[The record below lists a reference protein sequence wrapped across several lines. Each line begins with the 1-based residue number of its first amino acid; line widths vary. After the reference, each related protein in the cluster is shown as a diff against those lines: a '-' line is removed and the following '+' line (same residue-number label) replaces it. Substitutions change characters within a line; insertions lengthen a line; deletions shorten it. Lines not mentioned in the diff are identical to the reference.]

1 MVINAEYVF
10 TKYTI
15 TYILLF
21 TYVIFYNIIVYH
33 LVTIP
38 ISGAILDRMLLKMVR
53 NRYKNR
59 VKQCRLKAL
68 VETQADLAKLTGISR
83 STLNNIEN
91 NKIFLSSYYGL
102 LIAEA
107 LGCSLSDLYERK
119 DGGNGK

>member
-1 MVINAEYVF
+1 M
-10 TKYTI
+10 
-15 TYILLF
+15 
-21 TYVIFYNIIVYH
+21 
-33 LVTIP
+33 
-38 ISGAILDRMLLKMVR
+38 DRKLLKKVR

-102 LIAEA
+102 IIAEA
-107 LGCSLSDLYERK
+107 LGCSLSDLYIRK
-119 DGGNGK
+119 DSDK

>member
-1 MVINAEYVF
+1 M
-10 TKYTI
+10 
-15 TYILLF
+15 
-21 TYVIFYNIIVYH
+21 
-33 LVTIP
+33 
-38 ISGAILDRMLLKMVR
+38 DRLLLKKVR
-53 NRYKNR
+53 KRYKNR

-119 DGGNGK
+119 DGGSGN